1 MILLKKDKI
10 IEEILK
16 GYGTKNYSTLRKV
29 PIIDKNG
36 VRRMVYVK
44 QNKDNILN
52 PEKTKT
58 SGENI
63 YSNIIINVNDLKN
76 AVTELKIKNPEELLE
91 SFKNYNAKGRTGS
104 QIWEDLRRLASL
116 NLAASKGYMRYNYNN
131 DEIYETKNRVIK
143 QIIKNQPSDILIKT
157 DKEKSST
164 EIPEIIYFEKDNK
177 QISFHLPKV
186 YTKDSVL
193 NSGDNHD
200 HKYWDNQGNLH
211 FSLARTDDNE
221 IFVEDLVKLR
231 NNQTSKGVWNE
242 KPGDYLISDYS
253 KIEKLAKINKLLE
266 KSYSITKTDTIDYVK
281 INVENTYKNQMKK
294 DFFGYKLYG
303 LGGYDL
309 AKPDKYDNIINS
321 NNQTIEMLK
330 NEGSYEYRNLKK
342 KSDDAKTTQ
351 TKKKYAKL
359 AADVLE
365 NDKKDIQLLMQENE
379 GLLNV
384 KKFILTKTSEIN
396 AKKEKEKKNVET
408 LENEKRKLI
417 DIINNDE
424 AFITKS
430 L

>member
-63 YSNIIINVNDLKN
+63 YSNITINVNDLKN

-294 DFFGYKLYG
+294 DFFGYKLY
-303 LGGYDL
+303 
-309 AKPDKYDNIINS
+309 
-321 NNQTIEMLK
+321 
-330 NEGSYEYRNLKK
+330 
-342 KSDDAKTTQ
+342 
-351 TKKKYAKL
+351 
-359 AADVLE
+359 
-365 NDKKDIQLLMQENE
+365 
-379 GLLNV
+379 
-384 KKFILTKTSEIN
+384 
-396 AKKEKEKKNVET
+396 
-408 LENEKRKLI
+408 
-417 DIINNDE
+417 
-424 AFITKS
+424 
-430 L
+430 